1 MARSRHNAP
10 VGPRR
15 QKRMREHGHGISR
28 RGVEKPEARTD
39 WLPGANKAERNDQ
52 RKAAAARLSPLLPV
66 GKRLPA
72 RGSRQAL
79 PRERRCQRSMRPMRR
94 ELAGAQEQSAAR
106 LRKNAGVSFANRTG
120 AAVTRFRCHSMQF
133 CESGQGKRTWLA
145 HHAISYAPPEL
156 DMLRQLSAQRRHAWT
171 HASMSPTCSQFFAQ
185 ASRSQSGRRYRD
197 VIRRCILR
205 AARR

>member
-94 ELAGAQEQSAAR
+94 ELAGAQEQSAAQWREKAGASFSDRTGRPSQGSAAILCSSAKAAKVSEHGLLIMPFPTHLPSSTCCGSSRRSADMLGRTHPCRRPARSFSRR
-106 LRKNAGVSFANRTG
+106 LREVK
-120 AAVTRFRCHSMQF
+120 AVGGTVM
-133 CESGQGKRTWLA
+133 
-145 HHAISYAPPEL
+145 
-156 DMLRQLSAQRRHAWT
+156 
-171 HASMSPTCSQFFAQ
+171 
-185 ASRSQSGRRYRD
+185 
-197 VIRRCILR
+197 
-205 AARR
+205 